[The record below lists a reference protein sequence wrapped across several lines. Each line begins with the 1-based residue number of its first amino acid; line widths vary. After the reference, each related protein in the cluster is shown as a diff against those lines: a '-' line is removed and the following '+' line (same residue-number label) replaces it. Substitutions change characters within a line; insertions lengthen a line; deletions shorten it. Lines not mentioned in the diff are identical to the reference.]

1 MAPKTDPKAAGASG
15 SGDVHTTFFNS
26 IDADLDRKI
35 RARCDEETPTM
46 GPGSLMEMLDR
57 LIDSLNP
64 MSIRRLEFF
73 LRKPK
78 QHKKFNDFIAEKAQK
93 GSSG

>member
-1 MAPKTDPKAAGASG
+1 
-15 SGDVHTTFFNS
+15 
-26 IDADLDRKI
+26 
-35 RARCDEETPTM
+35 M

-73 LRKPK
+73 LRKTK